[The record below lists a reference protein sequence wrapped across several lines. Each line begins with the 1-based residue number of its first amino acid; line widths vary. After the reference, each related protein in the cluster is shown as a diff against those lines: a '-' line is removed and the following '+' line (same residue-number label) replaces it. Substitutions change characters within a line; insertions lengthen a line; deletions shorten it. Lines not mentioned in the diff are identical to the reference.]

1 MKSIKG
7 KKYKGLYELRI
18 KFSNDIARIFY
29 FTYYNQEIILLNG
42 FIKKTMKTPKRDIW
56 MILSGGEKMDKSSI
70 SMENLRERLFQDE
83 EFKKEYEKLG
93 PRYEL
98 VSLIIK
104 TRLEQ
109 NLTQEE
115 LARRIGTKKSNI
127 SRLESG
133 KYNPS
138 LDFIIKVAEAFGK
151 KVKLD
156 FF

>member
-1 MKSIKG
+1 MN
-7 KKYKGLYELRI
+7 R
-18 KFSNDIARIFY
+18 
-29 FTYYNQEIILLNG
+29 T
-42 FIKKTMKTPKRDIW
+42 
-56 MILSGGEKMDKSSI
+56 SI
-70 SMENLRERLFQDE
+70 SMDNLRERLFQDE
-83 EFKKEYEKLG
+83 EFKKEYEKLE

-151 KVKLD
+151 KVKLE

>member
-1 MKSIKG
+1 M
-7 KKYKGLYELRI
+7 
-18 KFSNDIARIFY
+18 
-29 FTYYNQEIILLNG
+29 ILL
-42 FIKKTMKTPKRDIW
+42 
-56 MILSGGEKMDKSSI
+56 GGERMNRTSI
-70 SMENLRERLFQDE
+70 SMDNLRERLFQDE
-83 EFKKEYEKLG
+83 EFKKEYEKLE

-151 KVKLD
+151 KVKLE

>member
-1 MKSIKG
+1 
-7 KKYKGLYELRI
+7 
-18 KFSNDIARIFY
+18 
-29 FTYYNQEIILLNG
+29 
-42 FIKKTMKTPKRDIW
+42 

-138 LDFIIKVAEAFGK
+138 LDFIIKVAEAFVK

>member
-1 MKSIKG
+1 M
-7 KKYKGLYELRI
+7 
-18 KFSNDIARIFY
+18 
-29 FTYYNQEIILLNG
+29 ILL
-42 FIKKTMKTPKRDIW
+42 
-56 MILSGGEKMDKSSI
+56 GGERMNRTSI
-70 SMENLRERLFQDE
+70 SMDNLRERLFQDE
-83 EFKKEYEKLG
+83 EFKKEYEKLE

-133 KYNPS
+133 RYNPS

-151 KVKLD
+151 KIKLE

>member
-1 MKSIKG
+1 M
-7 KKYKGLYELRI
+7 
-18 KFSNDIARIFY
+18 N
-29 FTYYNQEIILLNG
+29 
-42 FIKKTMKTPKRDIW
+42 KT
-56 MILSGGEKMDKSSI
+56 SI
-70 SMENLRERLFQDE
+70 SMDNLRERLFQDE
-83 EFKKEYEKLG
+83 EFKKEYEKLE

-151 KVKLD
+151 KVKLE

>member
-1 MKSIKG
+1 
-7 KKYKGLYELRI
+7 
-18 KFSNDIARIFY
+18 
-29 FTYYNQEIILLNG
+29 
-42 FIKKTMKTPKRDIW
+42 
-56 MILSGGEKMDKSSI
+56 MILSGGERMNKTSI
-70 SMENLRERLFQDE
+70 SMDNLRERLFQDE
-83 EFKKEYEKLG
+83 EFKKEYEKLE

-151 KVKLD
+151 KVKLE

>member
-1 MKSIKG
+1 M
-7 KKYKGLYELRI
+7 
-18 KFSNDIARIFY
+18 N
-29 FTYYNQEIILLNG
+29 
-42 FIKKTMKTPKRDIW
+42 KT
-56 MILSGGEKMDKSSI
+56 SI
-70 SMENLRERLFQDE
+70 SMESLKEKLLQDE
-83 EFKKEYEKLG
+83 DFKEEYEKLR

-98 VSLIIK
+98 ISLIIK

-115 LARRIGTKKSNI
+115 LAKKIGTKKSNI

-133 KYNPS
+133 NYNPS
-138 LDFIIKVAEAFGK
+138 LDFIIKVADAFGK

>member
-1 MKSIKG
+1 
-7 KKYKGLYELRI
+7 
-18 KFSNDIARIFY
+18 
-29 FTYYNQEIILLNG
+29 
-42 FIKKTMKTPKRDIW
+42 

-115 LARRIGTKKSNI
+115 LARFWY
-127 SRLESG
+127 L
-133 KYNPS
+133 
-138 LDFIIKVAEAFGK
+138 
-151 KVKLD
+151 
-156 FF
+156 

>member
-1 MKSIKG
+1 M
-7 KKYKGLYELRI
+7 
-18 KFSNDIARIFY
+18 
-29 FTYYNQEIILLNG
+29 ILL
-42 FIKKTMKTPKRDIW
+42 
-56 MILSGGEKMDKSSI
+56 GGERMNKTGI
-70 SMENLRERLFQDE
+70 SMDNLRERLFQDE
-83 EFKKEYEKLG
+83 EFKKEYEKLE

-98 VSLIIK
+98 VALIIK

-151 KVKLD
+151 KVKLE

>member
-1 MKSIKG
+1 MS
-7 KKYKGLYELRI
+7 
-18 KFSNDIARIFY
+18 
-29 FTYYNQEIILLNG
+29 
-42 FIKKTMKTPKRDIW
+42 KT
-56 MILSGGEKMDKSSI
+56 SI
-70 SMENLRERLFQDE
+70 SMEHLKDKLLQDEQFKEEYERLR
-83 EFKKEYEKLG
+83 

-98 VSLIIK
+98 ISLIIK

-115 LARRIGTKKSNI
+115 LAKRIGTKKSNI

-133 KYNPS
+133 NYNPS

-151 KVKLD
+151 KVRLD

>member
-1 MKSIKG
+1 M
-7 KKYKGLYELRI
+7 
-18 KFSNDIARIFY
+18 
-29 FTYYNQEIILLNG
+29 ILL
-42 FIKKTMKTPKRDIW
+42 
-56 MILSGGEKMDKSSI
+56 GGERMNRTSI
-70 SMENLRERLFQDE
+70 SMDNLRERLFQDE
-83 EFKKEYEKLG
+83 EFKKEYEKLE

-133 KYNPS
+133 RYNPS

-151 KVKLD
+151 KVKLE

>member
-1 MKSIKG
+1 
-7 KKYKGLYELRI
+7 
-18 KFSNDIARIFY
+18 
-29 FTYYNQEIILLNG
+29 
-42 FIKKTMKTPKRDIW
+42 

-83 EFKKEYEKLG
+83 EFKKEYEKLE

>member
-1 MKSIKG
+1 
-7 KKYKGLYELRI
+7 
-18 KFSNDIARIFY
+18 
-29 FTYYNQEIILLNG
+29 
-42 FIKKTMKTPKRDIW
+42 

-83 EFKKEYEKLG
+83 VFKKEYEKLG